1 MASPYVAPVPSN
13 VRVKRLDH
21 GVDYQGNPGQKVVA
35 IGNAVVDAVKSD
47 PDGFGTVVYYTL
59 TDGPHAGQQIYVGH
73 ARPDVRPGQTLAIG
87 DPVATL
93 QQVSGGDASGLV
105 GWTEIGLAKDGAP
118 QFSKDQGGVQFQ
130 QLLVGAAK
138 TPVVAPQNS
147 GGAGSQEAGV
157 PADPTPPSGITSASL
172 DVPQFGTPPDATDP
186 TVEMPGTAQHYLPDG
201 SGVASTWQAVAA
213 LPDLSPDT
221 QRLIQ
226 LASGG

>member
-1 MASPYVAPVPSN
+1 MLPLKKYPFVMAAA
-13 VRVKRLDH
+13 
-21 GVDYQGNPGQKVVA
+21 GVDWQGVNPALLSGLNDLGRTRGQLVTLTSGKRTYA
-35 IGNAVVDAVKSD
+35 QQAALYERYKASGFNIAHIAAKPGESNHESGNAVDVTIGGKPLADAVKASE
-47 PDGFGTVVYYTL
+47 
-59 TDGPHAGQQIYVGH
+59 
-73 ARPDVRPGQTLAIG
+73 LALYGLQNPVKG
-87 DPVATL
+87 DPVHTEL
-93 QQVSGGDASGLV
+93 LGG
-105 GWTEIGLAKDGAP
+105 TK
-118 QFSKDQGGVQFQ
+118 
-130 QLLVGAAK
+130 
-138 TPVVAPQNS
+138 PVVDAPQNS

-172 DVPQFGTPPDATDP
+172 DVPQFGTPPAAQDP